1 MHRDRVGF
9 FVSQQV
15 IFSKTDIFC
24 FWFDL
29 WIDKGFRYIRGL
41 VWRLS
46 RKPLTQPLMQFD
58 VFPLVPSP
66 LLLTESYVHDFLL
79 GQEAGGTFVSFFRRA
94 LGPSLTGG
102 LADGLVTS

>member
-1 MHRDRVGF
+1 
-9 FVSQQV
+9 
-15 IFSKTDIFC
+15 
-24 FWFDL
+24 
-29 WIDKGFRYIRGL
+29 
-41 VWRLS
+41 
-46 RKPLTQPLMQFD
+46 MQFD

-79 GQEAGGTFVSFFRRA
+79 GQEAGGTFVSSFHRA